1 MVNVL
6 RNLVY
11 EKIKS
16 SGNIIDTELFEALKK
31 DGVEITTRDLNK
43 ALFHLEIL
51 NMVSV
56 RWMGKEKRRI
66 EIATKEAEKPRAIW

>member
-1 MVNVL
+1 ML

>member
-1 MVNVL
+1 ML
-6 RNLVY
+6 RNRVY

-16 SGNIIDTELFEALKK
+16 SGNIIDTELLEALKK
-31 DGVEITTRDLNK
+31 DGVEITMRDLNK

-66 EIATKEAEKPRAIW
+66 EIATKEAEKPQAIW

>member
-6 RNLVY
+6 RNRVY

-16 SGNIIDTELFEALKK
+16 SGNIIDTELLEALKK
-31 DGVEITTRDLNK
+31 DGVEITMRDLNK

-66 EIATKEAEKPRAIW
+66 EIATKEAEKPQAIW

>member
-16 SGNIIDTELFEALKK
+16 SGNIIDTELMEVLKK
-31 DGVEITTRDLNK
+31 DGVEITMRDLNK

-66 EIATKEAEKPRAIW
+66 EIATKEAEKPQAIW